1 MSFTMNATA
10 LRHLLTQ
17 VRSKNL
23 SPDEAVERLRHLP
36 FEDLGFAK
44 LDHHR
49 ALRHGMPEV
58 IFSQGKTPHQ
68 LAEIFTRLAAHGA
81 NVLATRA
88 TEQQFQA
95 VAAAYS
101 NSNEDPGAGVP
112 NISSVSKRRNPDR
125 LGPKTPQPE
134 YRPLARTITLERI
147 HQRYGKGTIVV
158 VSAGTSDIP
167 VAEEAV
173 TTAELMGNRVQHIYD
188 VGVAGIH
195 RLLAHREALAK
206 ARVIIVCAG
215 MEGALP
221 SVVGG
226 LVGVPVIAVPTS
238 VGYGAAFEG
247 LAALLG
253 MLNSCASNVSV
264 VNIDNGFGA
273 AYVASL
279 INRK

>member
-1 MSFTMNATA
+1 MNAET
-10 LRHLLTQ
+10 LKKLFTQ
-17 VRSKNL
+17 VRKGKL

-49 ALRHGMPEV
+49 ALRQGMPEV
-58 IFSQGKTPHQ
+58 ILAQGKTPHQ
-68 LAEIFTRLAAHGA
+68 LAEIFQRLAAHGG

-88 TEQQFQA
+88 TEEQYAA
-95 VAAAYS
+95 VAAAF
-101 NSNEDPGAGVP
+101 P
-112 NISSVSKRRNPDR
+112 NAAFPNHV
-125 LGPKTPQPE
+125 PQPE
-134 YRPLARTITLERI
+134 FRPLARAIVLMRDRKK
-147 HQRYGKGTIVV
+147 HGKGVIVV

-173 TTAELMGNRVQHIYD
+173 VTAELMGNNVQHIYD

-195 RLLAHREALAK
+195 RLLAHREALSK
-206 ARVIIVCAG
+206 ARVIVVCAG

-238 VGYGAAFEG
+238 IGYGAAFEG

-253 MLNSCASNVSV
+253 MMNSCASNVSV

-273 AYVASL
+273 GYVASL
-279 INRK
+279 INRR